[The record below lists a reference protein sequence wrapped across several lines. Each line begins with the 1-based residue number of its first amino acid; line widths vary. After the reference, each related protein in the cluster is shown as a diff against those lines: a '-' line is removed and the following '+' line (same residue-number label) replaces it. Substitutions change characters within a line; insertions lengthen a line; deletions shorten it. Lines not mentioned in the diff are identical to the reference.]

1 MEERQ
6 IIKFLD
12 RTLDNMTTITESVA
26 IVRLPGNSDRWWLN
40 TDWLILSVEKNTSVC
55 EQKVCCRKRS
65 KAVVFMK
72 VKMILA
78 ADCKRKRL
86 IFVINTIADYLCT
99 EFKVQ
104 NTIRANF
111 CKLFSFSC
119 CNTEFC
125 NLPQI

>member
-65 KAVVFMK
+65 KAVDFYESEH
-72 VKMILA
+72 
-78 ADCKRKRL
+78 DPR
-86 IFVINTIADYLCT
+86 
-99 EFKVQ
+99 
-104 NTIRANF
+104 
-111 CKLFSFSC
+111 S
-119 CNTEFC
+119 
-125 NLPQI
+125 

>member
-40 TDWLILSVEKNTSVC
+40 TDWLILSVEKNTGVC

-65 KAVVFMK
+65 KAIVFMK

-78 ADCKRKRL
+78 ADC
-86 IFVINTIADYLCT
+86 
-99 EFKVQ
+99 
-104 NTIRANF
+104 
-111 CKLFSFSC
+111 
-119 CNTEFC
+119 
-125 NLPQI
+125 